1 MAADTG
7 ENVSKGNT
15 YSWLGGEQT
24 GVAAMELSVE
34 IPQKDENT
42 AIIRSSHITLR
53 HITKV
58 LYTLLQ
64 RYLLIHI
71 NCYSILVAINWKQLR
86 CSRTIVQL

>member
-1 MAADTG
+1 MAADAG
-7 ENVSKGNT
+7 ENVGKGNT
-15 YSWLGGEQT
+15 YSLLGREQT

-34 IPQKDENT
+34 IAQKHENT
-42 AIIRSSHITLR
+42 CTVRSSRITLR

-71 NCYSILVAINWKQLR
+71 NCYSLLVAIN
-86 CSRTIVQL
+86 